1 MLNKPINWAN
11 INCDSRKRRLYRE
24 LFPEEGLSPKY
35 QGVIE
40 PLLAHPP
47 FFFVIRNVRAYFAS
61 DNVIFTTPRPFS
73 EACEVPEY
81 AKMNTL

>member
-61 DNVIFTTPRPFS
+61 DNVKFSKPRLFS
-73 EACEVPEY
+73 EASEVPEY